1 MNKYL
6 LFLTLILPALLFS
19 FACVNSGS
27 PTNESNDIASVN
39 WVGSEAIFNSI
50 EGKKDYS
57 IIFFYA
63 DWCGYC
69 HLMDQ
74 NTFSNA
80 TVVNILNQSF
90 NSVRVNAESD
100 SLLVHFDSTVT
111 GQEMKTIYDV
121 RGYPTICFFKG
132 DGEYLTHGI
141 GYIGPDD
148 FTTVLNRVLSGEFD

>member
-74 NTFSNA
+74 NTFSP
-80 TVVNILNQSF
+80 
-90 NSVRVNAESD
+90 
-100 SLLVHFDSTVT
+100 LVLQLQTSEEFHFSRNKK
-111 GQEMKTIYDV
+111 E
-121 RGYPTICFFKG
+121 C
-132 DGEYLTHGI
+132 
-141 GYIGPDD
+141 
-148 FTTVLNRVLSGEFD
+148 S

>member
-90 NSVRVNAESD
+90 NSVR
-100 SLLVHFDSTVT
+100 
-111 GQEMKTIYDV
+111 G
-121 RGYPTICFFKG
+121 GYPTICFFKG